1 MIAESAGAARFAGM
15 TRLSSFSALPGAVVR
30 AVAFLRQNLI
40 AASVAAILPG
50 LAAVFLTYE
59 TGVVTAEELA
69 PDWTLYLIALTLWY
83 FTMAMSQAAMFRL
96 SLRGQAEGILG
107 LRFGGDEL
115 RLAASWALVFFLI
128 LVAAGIGL
136 VVYAALMAAVSMVS
150 MDTAGLTPENPV
162 ETGNVPDLAAYYGP
176 VEWGIAI
183 ALGAI
188 ALIML
193 AGFAGRLLL
202 APAASMARRKVQALS
217 VMAMTKKRG
226 FAVALGCVLVFVPAG
241 LLVHGFGVLSERL
254 VDLPVHQPARLFDEN
269 GLISGFPAYVIPA
282 FLHGWLASFL
292 TLPLFAGL
300 TTALYRAWGGD
311 D

>member
-1 MIAESAGAARFAGM
+1 M
-15 TRLSSFSALPGAVVR
+15 TRMSSFSALPGAVVR
-30 AVAFLRQNLI
+30 AVSFLRQNVM
-40 AASVAAILPG
+40 AAMIVAILPG

-59 TGVVTAEELA
+59 TGLVTSEAMA
-69 PDWTLYLIALTLWY
+69 PDWTRYLIALVFWY
-83 FTMAMSQAAMFRL
+83 FAMVMSQAAMFRL
-96 SLRGQAEGILG
+96 SLRGKPEGFFG
-107 LRFGGDEL
+107 LAVGGDEL

-136 VVYAALMAAVSMVS
+136 VIYAALMAAVSMVS

-162 ETGNVPDLAAYYGP
+162 ETGNIPDLAAYYGP
-176 VEWGIAI
+176 VEWSIAI
-183 ALGAI
+183 ILGAF
-188 ALIML
+188 ALVML
-193 AGFAGRLLL
+193 AGYAGRLLL

-217 VMAMTKKRG
+217 VMAMTRKRG

-254 VDLPVHQPARLFDEN
+254 ADVPVHQPARLFSDN
-269 GLISGFPAYVIPA
+269 GLVAGLPLYAVLA
-282 FLHGWLASFL
+282 FLHGWLAAFL
-292 TLPLFAGL
+292 TLPVFAGL